1 MLKEIG
7 GECLLFPLKFL
18 EFAKNSKFWTRLNVS
33 RKHPTSQLFFLRYN
47 LLQHVFGW
55 LSTLESHYLDMTHIY
70 RIILKIGGFLRT
82 RAKIVDHYFCYFLS
96 LWIIPRLPQ
105 YEACFCR
112 KSTHSNIYIY
122 ISNIKDTIVLD
133 GKDKKMFKTT
143 KYKYFLLASLKNLDN
158 IVQNKTT

>member
-112 KSTHSNIYIY
+112 KSTHPNIYIY
-122 ISNIKDTIVLD
+122 IYPKGYNCIGRQGQKDV
-133 GKDKKMFKTT
+133 
-143 KYKYFLLASLKNLDN
+143 
-158 IVQNKTT
+158 